1 MERIAAEGVKVCN
14 DIRRDQDLLD
24 EATLL
29 QRLASLDEID
39 RRLGALGD
47 REIIGFVSGAVL
59 EEISAGTA
67 TTASEL
73 LKQAET
79 LYHTL
84 LDAAV
89 FHIDLLEHYDFS

>member
-1 MERIAAEGVKVCN
+1 LEQIAAAGVRICS

-24 EATLL
+24 DTALL
-29 QRLASLDEID
+29 RRLAPLDEID
-39 RRLGALGD
+39 RRLGALDD
-47 REIIGFVSGAVL
+47 REIVGFVSGSVL

-73 LKQAET
+73 LRQAET
-79 LYHTL
+79 LYNTL